1 MSKSRPYYTLQ
12 SDDYTATSMNN
23 INNNYNSSTK
33 FDGMN
38 TRSVFRDHNQRFM
51 WKELMKIDVNYI
63 RSTKDITVLE
73 PYVDNILNSYLEE
86 GEVGIMP
93 EEYVIQLINLLQVT
107 GEYLY
112 FVQNR
117 LEEENKALNVKLSQ
131 SLKMSTAVNSN
142 DELVKRLTRENKEK
156 DMLLMTYQK
165 MITSKGINA
174 STSKGNLI
182 NDSMSED
189 NNNNHRTKQRF
200 YCQFCSGKKFSS
212 EQYLEEHMRRRHLA
226 QMQSVKV
233 NLKKKT
239 VNKEELIESK
249 VEEVKSYLENLI
261 RTSQMKS
268 DYNRLNDKLTGL
280 ENTLLM
286 SATTPMMQTQPM
298 MQPVNQSAPL
308 SKPIIVNP
316 NNNNPQ
322 QSNEGNELREYL
334 LKITSSLEK
343 NNEMTN
349 AKFQELFN
357 DMNKFKSNVTSELS
371 NLKQGS
377 GGDRTKQLKYS
388 TRNVNER
395 YVTTSH
401 QNVTLDEEKIRTN
414 YKPTN
419 LRGLNVTQTND
430 KNLKFEQQNDINKPE
445 LDLNFKK
452 RSLSLEP
459 KLQEDKPMNVV
470 SNENVSFNPVKEKPE
485 KKLYSNQETPNVI
498 PKGHIAESIY
508 LSKQEKPESKKSD
521 MVIEEKHFES
531 TKDELD
537 DFYGKFIERDNNYN
551 GKLDNYLIKIM

>member
-23 INNNYNSSTK
+23 INNNFNSSTK

-93 EEYVIQLINLLQVT
+93 EEYVIQLISLLQVT

-131 SLKMSTAVNSN
+131 SIKMSTAMNSN
-142 DELVKRLTRENKEK
+142 DDLVKRLTRENKEK

-165 MITSKGINA
+165 MLTSKGINA

-182 NDSMSED
+182 NDSMCED
-189 NNNNHRTKQRF
+189 NNNRTKQRF

-233 NLKKKT
+233 NMKKKT
-239 VNKEELIESK
+239 VNKEEFIESK
-249 VEEVKSYLENLI
+249 LSEVKSYLENLI

-268 DYNRLNDKLTGL
+268 DFNRLNDKITGL
-280 ENTLLM
+280 ENSLFM
-286 SATTPMMQTQPM
+286 SATVPNMQQQPI
-298 MQPVNQSAPL
+298 MQPLNQSTPL
-308 SKPIIVNP
+308 SKTIIVNP
-316 NNNNPQ
+316 SNNTQ
-322 QSNEGNELREYL
+322 QSNEGNELRETL
-334 LKITSSLEK
+334 LKINSSLEK

-349 AKFQELFN
+349 AKFQELVN
-357 DMNKFKSNVTSELS
+357 DMNKFKSNVTSEIS

-395 YVTTSH
+395 YVSTSH
-401 QNVTLDEEKIRTN
+401 HTVNLDEEKIKTN

-419 LRGLNVTQTND
+419 LRGLNVTQTNE
-430 KNLKFEQQNDINKPE
+430 KNIKFDQQNDVNKPN

-452 RSLSLEP
+452 RSQSLEP
-459 KLQEDKPMNVV
+459 KQKEEQPMNVV
-470 SNENVSFNPVKEKPE
+470 NNENVSFNPIQQDKQE
-485 KKLYSNQETPNVI
+485 KKLYTNQELTPNAI
-498 PKGHIAESIY
+498 PNDHIAESIY
-508 LSKQEKPESKKSD
+508 LTKQEKSESKNS
-521 MVIEEKHFES
+521 EKIIPVKIFES

-537 DFYGKFIERDNNYN
+537 DLYGKFIERDNNYN
-551 GKLDNYLIKIM
+551 GKLNSYLIKIM

>member
-93 EEYVIQLINLLQVT
+93 EEYVIQLISLLQVT

-131 SLKMSTAVNSN
+131 SIKMSTAMNSN
-142 DELVKRLTRENKEK
+142 DDLVKRLTRENKEK

-165 MITSKGINA
+165 MLTSKGINA

-182 NDSMSED
+182 NDSMCED
-189 NNNNHRTKQRF
+189 NNNRTKQRF

-233 NLKKKT
+233 NMKKKT
-239 VNKEELIESK
+239 VNKEEFIESK
-249 VEEVKSYLENLI
+249 LSEVKSYLENLI

-268 DYNRLNDKLTGL
+268 DFNRLNDKITGL
-280 ENTLLM
+280 ENSLFM
-286 SATTPMMQTQPM
+286 STTVPNMQQQPI
-298 MQPVNQSAPL
+298 MQSLNQSTPL
-308 SKPIIVNP
+308 SKTIIVNP
-316 NNNNPQ
+316 SNNTQ
-322 QSNEGNELREYL
+322 QSNEGNELRETL
-334 LKITSSLEK
+334 LKINSSLEK

-349 AKFQELFN
+349 AKFQELVN
-357 DMNKFKSNVTSELS
+357 DMNKFKSNVTSEIS

-395 YVTTSH
+395 YVSTSH
-401 QNVTLDEEKIRTN
+401 HTVNLDEEKIKTN

-419 LRGLNVTQTND
+419 LRGLNVTQTNE
-430 KNLKFEQQNDINKPE
+430 KNIKFDQQNDVNKPN

-452 RSLSLEP
+452 RSQSLEP
-459 KLQEDKPMNVV
+459 KQKEEQPMNVV
-470 SNENVSFNPVKEKPE
+470 NNENVSFNPIQQDKQE
-485 KKLYSNQETPNVI
+485 KKLYTNQELTPNAI
-498 PKGHIAESIY
+498 PNDHIAESIY
-508 LSKQEKPESKKSD
+508 LTKQEKSESKNS
-521 MVIEEKHFES
+521 EKIIPVKIFES

-537 DFYGKFIERDNNYN
+537 DLYGKFIERDNNYN
-551 GKLDNYLIKIM
+551 GKLNSYLIKIM

>member
-23 INNNYNSSTK
+23 INNNFNSSTK

-93 EEYVIQLINLLQVT
+93 EEYVIQLISLLQVT

-131 SLKMSTAVNSN
+131 SIKMSTAMNSN
-142 DELVKRLTRENKEK
+142 DDLVKRLTRENKEK

-165 MITSKGINA
+165 MLTSKGINA

-182 NDSMSED
+182 NDSMCED
-189 NNNNHRTKQRF
+189 NNNRTRQRF

-212 EQYLEEHMRRRHLA
+212 EQYLEEHMKRRHLA

-233 NLKKKT
+233 NMKKKT
-239 VNKEELIESK
+239 VNKEEFIESK
-249 VEEVKSYLENLI
+249 LSEVKSYLENLI

-268 DYNRLNDKLTGL
+268 DFNRLNDKITGL
-280 ENTLLM
+280 ENSLFM
-286 SATTPMMQTQPM
+286 SATVPNMQQQPI
-298 MQPVNQSAPL
+298 MQPLNQSTPL
-308 SKPIIVNP
+308 SKTIIVNP
-316 NNNNPQ
+316 SNNTQ
-322 QSNEGNELREYL
+322 QSNEGNELRETL
-334 LKITSSLEK
+334 LKINSSLEK

-349 AKFQELFN
+349 AKFQELVN
-357 DMNKFKSNVTSELS
+357 DMNKFKSNVTSEIS

-395 YVTTSH
+395 YVSTSH
-401 QNVTLDEEKIRTN
+401 HTVNLDEEKIKTN

-419 LRGLNVTQTND
+419 LRGLNVTQTNE
-430 KNLKFEQQNDINKPE
+430 KYIKFDQQNDVNKPN

-452 RSLSLEP
+452 RSQSLEP
-459 KLQEDKPMNVV
+459 KQNEEQPMNVV
-470 SNENVSFNPVKEKPE
+470 NNENVSFNPIQQDKQE
-485 KKLYSNQETPNVI
+485 KKLYTNQELTPNAI
-498 PKGHIAESIY
+498 PNDHIAESIY
-508 LSKQEKPESKKSD
+508 LTKQEKSESKNS
-521 MVIEEKHFES
+521 EKIIPVKTFES

-537 DFYGKFIERDNNYN
+537 DLYGKFIERDNNYN
-551 GKLDNYLIKIM
+551 GKLNSYLIKIM

>member
-93 EEYVIQLINLLQVT
+93 EEYVIQLISLLQVT

-131 SLKMSTAVNSN
+131 SIKMSTAMNSN
-142 DELVKRLTRENKEK
+142 DDLVKRLTRENKEK

-165 MITSKGINA
+165 MLTSKGINA

-189 NNNNHRTKQRF
+189 NNNRTKQRF

-233 NLKKKT
+233 NMKKKT
-239 VNKEELIESK
+239 VNKEEFIESK
-249 VEEVKSYLENLI
+249 LSEVKSYLENLI

-268 DYNRLNDKLTGL
+268 DFNRLNDKITGL
-280 ENTLLM
+280 ENSLFM
-286 SATTPMMQTQPM
+286 SANVPNTQQQPL
-298 MQPVNQSAPL
+298 MQPLNQSTPL
-308 SKPIIVNP
+308 SKTIIVNP
-316 NNNNPQ
+316 NNNAQ
-322 QSNEGNELREYL
+322 QSNEGNELRETL
-334 LKITSSLEK
+334 LKINSSLEK

-349 AKFQELFN
+349 AKFQELVN

-395 YVTTSH
+395 YVSTSH
-401 QNVTLDEEKIRTN
+401 HTVNLDEEKIKTN

-419 LRGLNVTQTND
+419 LKGLNITQTND
-430 KNLKFEQQNDINKPE
+430 KNIKFDQQNDVNKPN

-452 RSLSLEP
+452 RSQSLEP
-459 KLQEDKPMNVV
+459 KLKEEQPMNVV
-470 SNENVSFNPVKEKPE
+470 NNENVSFNPIKQDKPE
-485 KKLYSNQETPNVI
+485 KKLYTNQEITPNAI
-498 PKGHIAESIY
+498 PNDHIAESIY
-508 LSKQEKPESKKSD
+508 LTKQEKPESKNSEK
-521 MVIEEKHFES
+521 VIPEKTFES

-551 GKLDNYLIKIM
+551 GKLNNYLIKIM

>member
-1 MSKSRPYYTLQ
+1 MSKSQPYYTLQ

-23 INNNYNSSTK
+23 INNNFNSSTK

-93 EEYVIQLINLLQVT
+93 EEYVIQLISLLQVT

-131 SLKMSTAVNSN
+131 SIKMSTAMNSN
-142 DELVKRLTRENKEK
+142 DDLVKRLTRENKEK

-165 MITSKGINA
+165 MLTSKGINA

-182 NDSMSED
+182 NDSMCED
-189 NNNNHRTKQRF
+189 NNNRTKQRF

-233 NLKKKT
+233 NMKKKT
-239 VNKEELIESK
+239 VNKEEFIESK
-249 VEEVKSYLENLI
+249 LSEVKSYLENLI

-268 DYNRLNDKLTGL
+268 DFNRLNDKITGL
-280 ENTLLM
+280 ENSLFM
-286 SATTPMMQTQPM
+286 SATVPNMQQQPI
-298 MQPVNQSAPL
+298 MQPLNQSTPL
-308 SKPIIVNP
+308 SKTIIVNP
-316 NNNNPQ
+316 SNNTQ
-322 QSNEGNELREYL
+322 QSNEGNELRETL
-334 LKITSSLEK
+334 LKINSSLEK

-349 AKFQELFN
+349 AKFQELVN
-357 DMNKFKSNVTSELS
+357 DMNKFKSNVTSEIS

-395 YVTTSH
+395 YVSTSH
-401 QNVTLDEEKIRTN
+401 HTVNLDEEKIKTN

-419 LRGLNVTQTND
+419 LRGLNVTQTNE
-430 KNLKFEQQNDINKPE
+430 KNIKFDQQNDVNKPN

-452 RSLSLEP
+452 RSQSLEP
-459 KLQEDKPMNVV
+459 KQKEEQPMNVV
-470 SNENVSFNPVKEKPE
+470 NNENVSFNPIQQDEQE
-485 KKLYSNQETPNVI
+485 KKLYTNQELTPNAI
-498 PKGHIAESIY
+498 RNDHIAESIY
-508 LSKQEKPESKKSD
+508 LTKQENSESKNS
-521 MVIEEKHFES
+521 EKIIPVKIFES

-537 DFYGKFIERDNNYN
+537 DLYGKFIERDNNYN
-551 GKLDNYLIKIM
+551 GKLNSYLIKIM

>member
-23 INNNYNSSTK
+23 INNNFNSSTK

-93 EEYVIQLINLLQVT
+93 EEYVIQLISLLQVT

-131 SLKMSTAVNSN
+131 SIKMSTAMNSN
-142 DELVKRLTRENKEK
+142 DDLVKRLTRENKEK

-165 MITSKGINA
+165 MLTSKGINA

-182 NDSMSED
+182 NDSMCED
-189 NNNNHRTKQRF
+189 NNNRTKQRF

-233 NLKKKT
+233 NMKKKT
-239 VNKEELIESK
+239 VNKEEFIESK
-249 VEEVKSYLENLI
+249 LSEVKSYLENLI

-268 DYNRLNDKLTGL
+268 DFNRLNDKITGL
-280 ENTLLM
+280 ENSLFM
-286 SATTPMMQTQPM
+286 SATVPNMQQQPI
-298 MQPVNQSAPL
+298 MQPLNQSTPL
-308 SKPIIVNP
+308 SKTIIVNP
-316 NNNNPQ
+316 SNNTQ
-322 QSNEGNELREYL
+322 QSNEGNELRETL
-334 LKITSSLEK
+334 LKINSSLEK

-349 AKFQELFN
+349 AKFQELVN
-357 DMNKFKSNVTSELS
+357 DMNKFKSNVTSEIS

-395 YVTTSH
+395 YVSTSH
-401 QNVTLDEEKIRTN
+401 HTVNLDEEKIKTN

-419 LRGLNVTQTND
+419 LRGLNVTQTNE
-430 KNLKFEQQNDINKPE
+430 KNIKFDQQNDVNKPN

-452 RSLSLEP
+452 RSQSLES
-459 KLQEDKPMNVV
+459 KQKEEQPMNVV
-470 SNENVSFNPVKEKPE
+470 NNENVSFNPIQQDKQE
-485 KKLYSNQETPNVI
+485 KKLYTNQELTPNAI
-498 PKGHIAESIY
+498 PNDHIAESIY
-508 LSKQEKPESKKSD
+508 LTKQEKSESKNS
-521 MVIEEKHFES
+521 EKIIPVKIFES

-537 DFYGKFIERDNNYN
+537 DLYGKFIERDNNYN
-551 GKLDNYLIKIM
+551 GKLNSYLIKIM

>member
-23 INNNYNSSTK
+23 INNNFNSSTK

-93 EEYVIQLINLLQVT
+93 EEYVIQLISLLQVT

-131 SLKMSTAVNSN
+131 SIKMSTAMNSN
-142 DELVKRLTRENKEK
+142 DDLVKRLTRENKEK

-165 MITSKGINA
+165 MLTSKGINA

-182 NDSMSED
+182 NDSMCED
-189 NNNNHRTKQRF
+189 NNNRTRQRF

-233 NLKKKT
+233 NMKKKT
-239 VNKEELIESK
+239 VNKEEFIESK
-249 VEEVKSYLENLI
+249 LSEVKSYLENLI

-268 DYNRLNDKLTGL
+268 DFNRLNDKITGL
-280 ENTLLM
+280 ENSLFM
-286 SATTPMMQTQPM
+286 SATVPNMQQQPI
-298 MQPVNQSAPL
+298 MQPLNQSTPL
-308 SKPIIVNP
+308 SKTIIVNP
-316 NNNNPQ
+316 SNNTQ
-322 QSNEGNELREYL
+322 QSNEGNELRETL
-334 LKITSSLEK
+334 LKINSSLEK

-349 AKFQELFN
+349 AKFQELVN
-357 DMNKFKSNVTSELS
+357 DMNKFKSNVTSEIS

-395 YVTTSH
+395 YVSTSH
-401 QNVTLDEEKIRTN
+401 HTVNLDEEKIKTN

-419 LRGLNVTQTND
+419 LRGLNVTQTNE
-430 KNLKFEQQNDINKPE
+430 KNIKFDQQNDVNTPN

-452 RSLSLEP
+452 RSQSLEP
-459 KLQEDKPMNVV
+459 KQKEEQPMNVV
-470 SNENVSFNPVKEKPE
+470 NNENVSFNPIQQDKQE
-485 KKLYSNQETPNVI
+485 KKLYTNQELTPNAI
-498 PKGHIAESIY
+498 PNDHIAESIY
-508 LSKQEKPESKKSD
+508 LTKQEKSESKNS
-521 MVIEEKHFES
+521 EKIIPVKIFES

-537 DFYGKFIERDNNYN
+537 DLYGKFIERDNNYN
-551 GKLDNYLIKIM
+551 GKLNSYLIKIM

>member
-93 EEYVIQLINLLQVT
+93 EEYVIQLISLLQVT

-131 SLKMSTAVNSN
+131 SIKMSTAMNSN
-142 DELVKRLTRENKEK
+142 DDLVKRLTRENKEK

-165 MITSKGINA
+165 MLTSKGINA

-182 NDSMSED
+182 NDSMCED
-189 NNNNHRTKQRF
+189 NNNRTKQRF

-212 EQYLEEHMRRRHLA
+212 EQYLEEHMKRRHLA

-233 NLKKKT
+233 NMKKKT
-239 VNKEELIESK
+239 VNKEEFIESK
-249 VEEVKSYLENLI
+249 LSEVKSYLENLI

-268 DYNRLNDKLTGL
+268 DFNRLNDKITGL
-280 ENTLLM
+280 ENSLFM
-286 SATTPMMQTQPM
+286 SATVPNMQQQPI
-298 MQPVNQSAPL
+298 MQPLNQSTPL
-308 SKPIIVNP
+308 SKTIIVNP
-316 NNNNPQ
+316 SNNTQ
-322 QSNEGNELREYL
+322 QSNEGNELRETL
-334 LKITSSLEK
+334 LKINSSLEK

-349 AKFQELFN
+349 AKFQELVN
-357 DMNKFKSNVTSELS
+357 DMNKFKSNVTSEIS

-395 YVTTSH
+395 YVSTSH
-401 QNVTLDEEKIRTN
+401 HTVNLDEEKIKTN

-419 LRGLNVTQTND
+419 LRGLNVTQTNE
-430 KNLKFEQQNDINKPE
+430 KNIKFDQQNDVNKPN

-452 RSLSLEP
+452 RSQSLEP
-459 KLQEDKPMNVV
+459 EQKEEQPMNVV
-470 SNENVSFNPVKEKPE
+470 NNENVSFNPIQQDKQE
-485 KKLYSNQETPNVI
+485 KKLYTNQELTPNAI
-498 PKGHIAESIY
+498 RNDHIAESIY
-508 LSKQEKPESKKSD
+508 LTKQENSESKNS
-521 MVIEEKHFES
+521 EKIIPVKIFES

-537 DFYGKFIERDNNYN
+537 DLYGKFIERDNNYN
-551 GKLDNYLIKIM
+551 GKLNSYLIKIM

>member
-93 EEYVIQLINLLQVT
+93 EEYVIQLISLLQVT

-131 SLKMSTAVNSN
+131 SIKMSTAMNSN
-142 DELVKRLTRENKEK
+142 DDLVKRLTRENKEK

-165 MITSKGINA
+165 MLTSKGINA

-189 NNNNHRTKQRF
+189 NNNRTKQRF

-233 NLKKKT
+233 NMKKKT
-239 VNKEELIESK
+239 VNKEEFIESK
-249 VEEVKSYLENLI
+249 LSEVKSYLENLI

-268 DYNRLNDKLTGL
+268 DFNRLNDKITGL
-280 ENTLLM
+280 ENSLFM
-286 SATTPMMQTQPM
+286 SANVPNTQQQPL
-298 MQPVNQSAPL
+298 MQPLNQSTPL
-308 SKPIIVNP
+308 SKTIIVNP
-316 NNNNPQ
+316 NNNVQ
-322 QSNEGNELREYL
+322 QSNEGNELRETL
-334 LKITSSLEK
+334 LKINSSLEK

-349 AKFQELFN
+349 AKFQELVN

-395 YVTTSH
+395 YVSTSH
-401 QNVTLDEEKIRTN
+401 HTVNLDEEKIKTN

-430 KNLKFEQQNDINKPE
+430 KNIKFEQQNDVNKPN

-452 RSLSLEP
+452 RSQSLEP
-459 KLQEDKPMNVV
+459 KLKEEQPMNVV
-470 SNENVSFNPVKEKPE
+470 NNENVSFNPIKQDKPE
-485 KKLYSNQETPNVI
+485 KKLYTNQEITPNAI
-498 PKGHIAESIY
+498 PNDHIAESIY
-508 LSKQEKPESKKSD
+508 LTKQEKPESKNSEK
-521 MVIEEKHFES
+521 VIPEKTFEL

-551 GKLDNYLIKIM
+551 GKLNNYLIKIM

>member
-1 MSKSRPYYTLQ
+1 MSKSQPYYTLQ

-23 INNNYNSSTK
+23 INNNFNSSTK

-93 EEYVIQLINLLQVT
+93 EEYVIQLISLLQVT

-131 SLKMSTAVNSN
+131 SIKMSTAMNSN
-142 DELVKRLTRENKEK
+142 DDLVKRLTRENKEK

-165 MITSKGINA
+165 MLTSKGINA

-182 NDSMSED
+182 NDSMCED
-189 NNNNHRTKQRF
+189 NNNRTKQRF

-212 EQYLEEHMRRRHLA
+212 EQYLEEHMKRRHLA

-233 NLKKKT
+233 NMKKKT
-239 VNKEELIESK
+239 VNKEEFIESK
-249 VEEVKSYLENLI
+249 LSEVKSYLENLI

-268 DYNRLNDKLTGL
+268 DFNRLNDKITGL
-280 ENTLLM
+280 ENSLFM
-286 SATTPMMQTQPM
+286 SATVPNMQQQPI
-298 MQPVNQSAPL
+298 MQPLNQSTPL
-308 SKPIIVNP
+308 SKTIIVNP
-316 NNNNPQ
+316 SNNTQ
-322 QSNEGNELREYL
+322 QSNEGNELRETL
-334 LKITSSLEK
+334 LKINSSLEK

-349 AKFQELFN
+349 AKFQELVN
-357 DMNKFKSNVTSELS
+357 DMNKFKSNVTSEIS

-395 YVTTSH
+395 YISTSH
-401 QNVTLDEEKIRTN
+401 HTVNLDEEKIKTN

-419 LRGLNVTQTND
+419 LRGLNVTQTNE
-430 KNLKFEQQNDINKPE
+430 KNIKFDQQNDVNKPN

-452 RSLSLEP
+452 RSQSLEP
-459 KLQEDKPMNVV
+459 EQKEEQPMNVV
-470 SNENVSFNPVKEKPE
+470 NNENVSFNPIQQDKQE
-485 KKLYSNQETPNVI
+485 KKLYTNQELTPNAI
-498 PKGHIAESIY
+498 PNDHIAESIY
-508 LSKQEKPESKKSD
+508 LTKQEKSESKNS
-521 MVIEEKHFES
+521 EKIIPVKTFES

-537 DFYGKFIERDNNYN
+537 DLYGKFIERDNNYN
-551 GKLDNYLIKIM
+551 GKLNSYLIKIM

>member
-23 INNNYNSSTK
+23 INNNFNSSTK

-93 EEYVIQLINLLQVT
+93 EEYVIQLISLLQVT

-131 SLKMSTAVNSN
+131 SIKMSTAMNSN
-142 DELVKRLTRENKEK
+142 DDLVKRLTRENKEK

-165 MITSKGINA
+165 MLTSKGINA

-182 NDSMSED
+182 NDSMCED
-189 NNNNHRTKQRF
+189 NNNRTKQRF

-233 NLKKKT
+233 NMKKKT
-239 VNKEELIESK
+239 VNKEEFIESK
-249 VEEVKSYLENLI
+249 LSEVKSYLENLI

-268 DYNRLNDKLTGL
+268 DFNRLNDKITGL
-280 ENTLLM
+280 ENSLFM
-286 SATTPMMQTQPM
+286 SATVPNMQQQPI
-298 MQPVNQSAPL
+298 MQPLNQSTPL
-308 SKPIIVNP
+308 SKTIIVNP
-316 NNNNPQ
+316 SNNTQ
-322 QSNEGNELREYL
+322 QSNEGNELRETL
-334 LKITSSLEK
+334 LKINSSLEK

-349 AKFQELFN
+349 AKFQELVN
-357 DMNKFKSNVTSELS
+357 DMNKFKSNVTSEIS
-371 NLKQGS
+371 NLKQGN

-395 YVTTSH
+395 YVSTSH
-401 QNVTLDEEKIRTN
+401 HTVNLDEEKIKTN

-419 LRGLNVTQTND
+419 LRGLNVTQTNE
-430 KNLKFEQQNDINKPE
+430 KNIQFDQQNDVYKPN

-452 RSLSLEP
+452 RSQSLEP
-459 KLQEDKPMNVV
+459 KQKEEQPMNVV
-470 SNENVSFNPVKEKPE
+470 NNENVSFNPIQQDKQE
-485 KKLYSNQETPNVI
+485 KKLYTNQELTPNAI
-498 PKGHIAESIY
+498 RNDHIAESIY
-508 LSKQEKPESKKSD
+508 LTKQENSESKNS
-521 MVIEEKHFES
+521 EKIIPVKIFES

-537 DFYGKFIERDNNYN
+537 DLYGKFIERDNNYN
-551 GKLDNYLIKIM
+551 GKLNSYLIKIM

>member
-93 EEYVIQLINLLQVT
+93 EEYVIQLISLLQVT

-131 SLKMSTAVNSN
+131 SIKMSTAMNSN
-142 DELVKRLTRENKEK
+142 DDLVKRLTRENKEK

-165 MITSKGINA
+165 MLTSKGINA

-189 NNNNHRTKQRF
+189 NNNRTKQRF

-233 NLKKKT
+233 NMKKKT
-239 VNKEELIESK
+239 VNKEEFIESK
-249 VEEVKSYLENLI
+249 LSEVKSYLENLI

-268 DYNRLNDKLTGL
+268 DFNRLNDKITGL
-280 ENTLLM
+280 ENSLFM
-286 SATTPMMQTQPM
+286 SANVPNMQQQPL
-298 MQPVNQSAPL
+298 MQPLNQSTPL
-308 SKPIIVNP
+308 SKTIIVNP
-316 NNNNPQ
+316 NNNVQ
-322 QSNEGNELREYL
+322 QSNEGNELRETL
-334 LKITSSLEK
+334 LKINSSLEK

-349 AKFQELFN
+349 AKFQELVN

-395 YVTTSH
+395 YVSTSH
-401 QNVTLDEEKIRTN
+401 HTVNLDEEKIKTN

-430 KNLKFEQQNDINKPE
+430 KNIKFEQQNDVNKPN

-452 RSLSLEP
+452 RSQSLEP
-459 KLQEDKPMNVV
+459 KLKEEQPMNVV
-470 SNENVSFNPVKEKPE
+470 NNENVSFNPIKQDKPE
-485 KKLYSNQETPNVI
+485 KKLYTNQEITPNAI
-498 PKGHIAESIY
+498 PNDHIAESIY
-508 LSKQEKPESKKSD
+508 LTKQEKPESKNSEK
-521 MVIEEKHFES
+521 VIPEKTFEL

-551 GKLDNYLIKIM
+551 GKLNNYLIKIM

>member
-1 MSKSRPYYTLQ
+1 MSKSQPYYTLQ

-23 INNNYNSSTK
+23 INNNFNSSTK

-93 EEYVIQLINLLQVT
+93 EEYVIQLISLLQVT

-131 SLKMSTAVNSN
+131 SIKMSTAMNSN
-142 DELVKRLTRENKEK
+142 DDLVKRLTRENKEK

-165 MITSKGINA
+165 MLTSKGINA

-182 NDSMSED
+182 NDSMCED
-189 NNNNHRTKQRF
+189 NNNRTKQRF

-212 EQYLEEHMRRRHLA
+212 EQYLEEHMKRRHLA

-233 NLKKKT
+233 NMKKKT
-239 VNKEELIESK
+239 VNKEEFIESK
-249 VEEVKSYLENLI
+249 LSEVKSYLENLI

-268 DYNRLNDKLTGL
+268 DFNRLNDKITGL
-280 ENTLLM
+280 ENSLFM
-286 SATTPMMQTQPM
+286 SATVPNMQQQPI
-298 MQPVNQSAPL
+298 MQPLNQSTPL
-308 SKPIIVNP
+308 SKTIIVNP
-316 NNNNPQ
+316 SNNTQ
-322 QSNEGNELREYL
+322 QSNEGNELRETL
-334 LKITSSLEK
+334 LKINSSLEK

-349 AKFQELFN
+349 AKFQELVN
-357 DMNKFKSNVTSELS
+357 DMNKFKSNVTSEIS

-395 YVTTSH
+395 YVSTSH
-401 QNVTLDEEKIRTN
+401 HTVNLDEEKIKTN

-419 LRGLNVTQTND
+419 LRGLNVTQTNE
-430 KNLKFEQQNDINKPE
+430 KNIKFDQQNDVNKPN

-452 RSLSLEP
+452 RSQSLEP
-459 KLQEDKPMNVV
+459 EQKEEQPMNVV
-470 SNENVSFNPVKEKPE
+470 NNENVSFNPIQQDKQE
-485 KKLYSNQETPNVI
+485 KKLYTNQELTPNAI
-498 PKGHIAESIY
+498 RNDHIAESIY
-508 LSKQEKPESKKSD
+508 LTKQENSESKNS
-521 MVIEEKHFES
+521 EKIIPVKIFES

-537 DFYGKFIERDNNYN
+537 DLYGKFIERDNNYN
-551 GKLDNYLIKIM
+551 GKLNSYLIKIM

>member
-23 INNNYNSSTK
+23 INNNFNSSTK

-93 EEYVIQLINLLQVT
+93 EEYVIQLISLLQVT

-131 SLKMSTAVNSN
+131 SIKMSTAMNSN
-142 DELVKRLTRENKEK
+142 DDLVKRLTRENKEK

-165 MITSKGINA
+165 MLTSKGINA

-182 NDSMSED
+182 NDSMCED
-189 NNNNHRTKQRF
+189 NNNRTKQRF

-233 NLKKKT
+233 NMKKKT
-239 VNKEELIESK
+239 VNKEEFIESK
-249 VEEVKSYLENLI
+249 LSEVKSYLENLI

-268 DYNRLNDKLTGL
+268 DFNRLNDKITGL
-280 ENTLLM
+280 ENSLFM
-286 SATTPMMQTQPM
+286 SATVPNMQQQPI
-298 MQPVNQSAPL
+298 MQPLNQSTPL
-308 SKPIIVNP
+308 SKTIIVNP
-316 NNNNPQ
+316 SNNTQ
-322 QSNEGNELREYL
+322 QSNEGNELRETL
-334 LKITSSLEK
+334 LKINSSLEK

-349 AKFQELFN
+349 AKFQELVN
-357 DMNKFKSNVTSELS
+357 DMNKFKSNVTSEIS

-395 YVTTSH
+395 YVSTSH
-401 QNVTLDEEKIRTN
+401 HTVNLDEEKIKTN

-419 LRGLNVTQTND
+419 LRGLNVTQTNE
-430 KNLKFEQQNDINKPE
+430 KNIKFDQQNDVNKPN

-452 RSLSLEP
+452 RSQSLEP
-459 KLQEDKPMNVV
+459 KQKEEQPMNVV
-470 SNENVSFNPVKEKPE
+470 NNENVSFNPIQQDEQE
-485 KKLYSNQETPNVI
+485 KKLYTNQELTPNAI
-498 PKGHIAESIY
+498 PNDHIAESIY
-508 LSKQEKPESKKSD
+508 LTKQEKSESKNS
-521 MVIEEKHFES
+521 EKIIPVKIFES

-537 DFYGKFIERDNNYN
+537 DLYGKFIERDNNYN
-551 GKLDNYLIKIM
+551 GKLNSYLIKIM

>member
-23 INNNYNSSTK
+23 INNNFNSSTK

-93 EEYVIQLINLLQVT
+93 EEYVIQLISLLQVT

-131 SLKMSTAVNSN
+131 SIKMSTAMNSN
-142 DELVKRLTRENKEK
+142 DDLVKRLTRENKEK

-165 MITSKGINA
+165 MLTSKGINA

-182 NDSMSED
+182 NDSMCED
-189 NNNNHRTKQRF
+189 NNNRTKQRF

-212 EQYLEEHMRRRHLA
+212 EQYLEEHMKRRHLA

-233 NLKKKT
+233 NMKKKT
-239 VNKEELIESK
+239 VNKEEFIESK
-249 VEEVKSYLENLI
+249 LSEVKSYLENLI

-268 DYNRLNDKLTGL
+268 DFNRLNDKITGL
-280 ENTLLM
+280 ENSLFM
-286 SATTPMMQTQPM
+286 SATVPNMQQQPI
-298 MQPVNQSAPL
+298 MQPLNQSTPL
-308 SKPIIVNP
+308 SKTIIVNP
-316 NNNNPQ
+316 SNNTQ
-322 QSNEGNELREYL
+322 QSNEGNELRETL
-334 LKITSSLEK
+334 LKINSSLEK

-349 AKFQELFN
+349 AKFQELVN
-357 DMNKFKSNVTSELS
+357 DMNKFKSNVTSEIS

-395 YVTTSH
+395 YVSTSH
-401 QNVTLDEEKIRTN
+401 HTVNLDEEKIKTN

-419 LRGLNVTQTND
+419 LRGLNVTQTNE
-430 KNLKFEQQNDINKPE
+430 KNIKFDQQNDVNKPN

-452 RSLSLEP
+452 RSQSLEP
-459 KLQEDKPMNVV
+459 EQKEEQPMNVV
-470 SNENVSFNPVKEKPE
+470 NNENVSFNPIQQDKQE
-485 KKLYSNQETPNVI
+485 KKLYTNQELTPNAI
-498 PKGHIAESIY
+498 RNDHIAESIY
-508 LSKQEKPESKKSD
+508 LTKQENSESKNS
-521 MVIEEKHFES
+521 EKIIPVKTFES

-537 DFYGKFIERDNNYN
+537 DLYGKFIERDNNYN
-551 GKLDNYLIKIM
+551 GKLNSYLIKIM

>member
-1 MSKSRPYYTLQ
+1 MSKSQPYYTLQ

-23 INNNYNSSTK
+23 INNNFNSSTK

-93 EEYVIQLINLLQVT
+93 EEYVIQLISLLQVT

-131 SLKMSTAVNSN
+131 SIKMSTAMNSN
-142 DELVKRLTRENKEK
+142 DDLVKRLTRENKEK

-165 MITSKGINA
+165 MLTSKGINA

-182 NDSMSED
+182 NDSMCED
-189 NNNNHRTKQRF
+189 NNNRTKQRF

-212 EQYLEEHMRRRHLA
+212 EQYLEEHMKRRHLA

-233 NLKKKT
+233 NMKKKT
-239 VNKEELIESK
+239 VNKEEFIESK
-249 VEEVKSYLENLI
+249 LSEVKSYLENLI

-268 DYNRLNDKLTGL
+268 DFNRLNDKITGL
-280 ENTLLM
+280 ENSLFM
-286 SATTPMMQTQPM
+286 SATVPNMQQQPI
-298 MQPVNQSAPL
+298 MQPLNQSTPL
-308 SKPIIVNP
+308 SKTIIVNP
-316 NNNNPQ
+316 SNNTQ
-322 QSNEGNELREYL
+322 QSNEGNELRETL
-334 LKITSSLEK
+334 LKINSSLEK

-349 AKFQELFN
+349 AKFQELVN
-357 DMNKFKSNVTSELS
+357 DMNKFKSNVTSEIS

-395 YVTTSH
+395 YISTSH
-401 QNVTLDEEKIRTN
+401 HTVNLDEEKIKTN

-419 LRGLNVTQTND
+419 LRGLNVTQTNE
-430 KNLKFEQQNDINKPE
+430 KNIKFDQQNDVNKPN

-452 RSLSLEP
+452 RSQSLEP
-459 KLQEDKPMNVV
+459 EQKEEQPMNVV
-470 SNENVSFNPVKEKPE
+470 NNENVSFNPIQQDKQE
-485 KKLYSNQETPNVI
+485 KKLYTNQELTPNAI
-498 PKGHIAESIY
+498 PNDHIAESIY
-508 LSKQEKPESKKSD
+508 LTKQEKSESKNS
-521 MVIEEKHFES
+521 EKIIPVKIFES

-537 DFYGKFIERDNNYN
+537 DLYGKFIERDNNYN
-551 GKLDNYLIKIM
+551 GKLNSYLIKIM

>member
-23 INNNYNSSTK
+23 INNNFNSSTK

-93 EEYVIQLINLLQVT
+93 EEYVIQLISLLQVT

-131 SLKMSTAVNSN
+131 SIKMSTAMNSN
-142 DELVKRLTRENKEK
+142 DDLVKRLTRENKEK

-165 MITSKGINA
+165 MLTSKGINA

-182 NDSMSED
+182 NDSMCED
-189 NNNNHRTKQRF
+189 NNNRTKQRF

-233 NLKKKT
+233 NMKKKT
-239 VNKEELIESK
+239 VNKEEYIESK
-249 VEEVKSYLENLI
+249 LSEVKSYLENLI

-268 DYNRLNDKLTGL
+268 DFNRLNDKITGL
-280 ENTLLM
+280 ENSLFM
-286 SATTPMMQTQPM
+286 SATVPNMQQQPI
-298 MQPVNQSAPL
+298 MQPLNQSTPL
-308 SKPIIVNP
+308 SKTIIVNP
-316 NNNNPQ
+316 SNNTQ
-322 QSNEGNELREYL
+322 QSNEGNELRETL
-334 LKITSSLEK
+334 LKINSSLEK

-349 AKFQELFN
+349 AKFQELVN
-357 DMNKFKSNVTSELS
+357 DMNKFKSNVTSEIS

-395 YVTTSH
+395 YVSTSH
-401 QNVTLDEEKIRTN
+401 HTVNLDEEKIKTN

-419 LRGLNVTQTND
+419 LRGLNVTQTNE
-430 KNLKFEQQNDINKPE
+430 KNIKFDQQNDVNRPN

-452 RSLSLEP
+452 RSQSLEP
-459 KLQEDKPMNVV
+459 EQKEEQPMNVV
-470 SNENVSFNPVKEKPE
+470 NNENVSFNPITQDEQE
-485 KKLYSNQETPNVI
+485 KKLYTNQELTPNAI
-498 PKGHIAESIY
+498 PNDHIAESIY
-508 LSKQEKPESKKSD
+508 LTKQEKSESKNS
-521 MVIEEKHFES
+521 EKIIPVKIFES

-537 DFYGKFIERDNNYN
+537 DLYGKFIERDNNYN
-551 GKLDNYLIKIM
+551 GKLNSYLIKIM

>member
-23 INNNYNSSTK
+23 INNNFNSSTK

-93 EEYVIQLINLLQVT
+93 EEYVIQLISLLQVT

-131 SLKMSTAVNSN
+131 SIKMSTAMNSN
-142 DELVKRLTRENKEK
+142 DDLVKRLTRENKEK

-165 MITSKGINA
+165 MLTSKGINA

-182 NDSMSED
+182 NDSMCED
-189 NNNNHRTKQRF
+189 NNNRTKQRF

-233 NLKKKT
+233 NMKKKT
-239 VNKEELIESK
+239 VNKEEFIESK
-249 VEEVKSYLENLI
+249 LSEVKSYLENLI

-268 DYNRLNDKLTGL
+268 DFNRLNDKITGL
-280 ENTLLM
+280 ENSLFM
-286 SATTPMMQTQPM
+286 SATVPNMQQQPI
-298 MQPVNQSAPL
+298 MQPLNQSTPL
-308 SKPIIVNP
+308 SKTIIVNP
-316 NNNNPQ
+316 SNNTQ
-322 QSNEGNELREYL
+322 QSNEGNELRETL
-334 LKITSSLEK
+334 LKINSSLEK

-349 AKFQELFN
+349 AKFQELVN
-357 DMNKFKSNVTSELS
+357 DMNKFKSNVTSEIS

-395 YVTTSH
+395 YVSTSH
-401 QNVTLDEEKIRTN
+401 HTVNLDEEKIKTN

-419 LRGLNVTQTND
+419 LRGLNVTQTNE
-430 KNLKFEQQNDINKPE
+430 KNIKFDQQNDVNKPI

-452 RSLSLEP
+452 RSQSLEP
-459 KLQEDKPMNVV
+459 EQKEEQPMNVV
-470 SNENVSFNPVKEKPE
+470 NNENVSFNPIQQDEQE
-485 KKLYSNQETPNVI
+485 KKLYTNQELTPNAI
-498 PKGHIAESIY
+498 PNDHIAESIY
-508 LSKQEKPESKKSD
+508 LTKQEKSESKNS
-521 MVIEEKHFES
+521 EKIIPVKIFES

-537 DFYGKFIERDNNYN
+537 DLYGKFIERDNNYN
-551 GKLDNYLIKIM
+551 GKLNSYLIKIM

>member
-23 INNNYNSSTK
+23 INNNFNSSTK

-93 EEYVIQLINLLQVT
+93 EEYVIQLISLLQVT

-131 SLKMSTAVNSN
+131 SIKMSTAMNSN
-142 DELVKRLTRENKEK
+142 DDLVKRLTRENKEK

-165 MITSKGINA
+165 MLTSKGINA

-182 NDSMSED
+182 NDSMCED
-189 NNNNHRTKQRF
+189 NNNRTKQRF

-233 NLKKKT
+233 NMKKKT
-239 VNKEELIESK
+239 VNKEEFIESK
-249 VEEVKSYLENLI
+249 LSEVKSYLENLI

-268 DYNRLNDKLTGL
+268 DFNRLNDKITGL
-280 ENTLLM
+280 ENSLFM
-286 SATTPMMQTQPM
+286 SATVPNMQQQPI
-298 MQPVNQSAPL
+298 MQPLNQSTPL
-308 SKPIIVNP
+308 SKTIIVNP
-316 NNNNPQ
+316 SNNTQ
-322 QSNEGNELREYL
+322 QSNEGNELRETL
-334 LKITSSLEK
+334 LKINSSLEK

-349 AKFQELFN
+349 AKFQELVN
-357 DMNKFKSNVTSELS
+357 DMNKFKSNVTSEIS

-395 YVTTSH
+395 YVNTSH
-401 QNVTLDEEKIRTN
+401 HTVNLDEEKIKTN

-419 LRGLNVTQTND
+419 LRGLNVTQTNE
-430 KNLKFEQQNDINKPE
+430 KNIKFDQQNDVNKPI

-452 RSLSLEP
+452 RSQSLEP
-459 KLQEDKPMNVV
+459 EQKEEQPMNVV
-470 SNENVSFNPVKEKPE
+470 NNENVSFNPIQQDKQE
-485 KKLYSNQETPNVI
+485 KKLYTNQELTPNAI
-498 PKGHIAESIY
+498 PNDHIAESIY
-508 LSKQEKPESKKSD
+508 LTKQEKSESKNS
-521 MVIEEKHFES
+521 EKIIPVKTFES

-537 DFYGKFIERDNNYN
+537 DLYGKFIERDNNYN
-551 GKLDNYLIKIM
+551 GKLNSYLIKIM

>member
-23 INNNYNSSTK
+23 INNNFNSSTK

-93 EEYVIQLINLLQVT
+93 EEYVIQLISLLQVT

-131 SLKMSTAVNSN
+131 SIKMSTAMNSN
-142 DELVKRLTRENKEK
+142 DDLVKRLTRENKEK

-165 MITSKGINA
+165 MLTSKGINA

-182 NDSMSED
+182 NDSMCED
-189 NNNNHRTKQRF
+189 NNNRTKQRF

-233 NLKKKT
+233 NMKKKT
-239 VNKEELIESK
+239 VNKEEFIESK
-249 VEEVKSYLENLI
+249 LSEVKSYLENLI

-268 DYNRLNDKLTGL
+268 DFNRLNDKITGL
-280 ENTLLM
+280 ENSLFM
-286 SATTPMMQTQPM
+286 SATVPNMQQQPI
-298 MQPVNQSAPL
+298 MQPLNQSTPL
-308 SKPIIVNP
+308 SKTIIVNP
-316 NNNNPQ
+316 SNNTQ
-322 QSNEGNELREYL
+322 QSNEGNELRETL
-334 LKITSSLEK
+334 LKINSSLEK

-349 AKFQELFN
+349 AKFQELVN
-357 DMNKFKSNVTSELS
+357 DMNKFKSNVTSEIS

-395 YVTTSH
+395 YVSTSH
-401 QNVTLDEEKIRTN
+401 HTVNLDEEKIKTN

-419 LRGLNVTQTND
+419 LRGLNVTQTNE
-430 KNLKFEQQNDINKPE
+430 KNIKFDQQNDVNKPI

-452 RSLSLEP
+452 RSQSLEP
-459 KLQEDKPMNVV
+459 KQKEEQPMNVV
-470 SNENVSFNPVKEKPE
+470 NNENVSFNPIKQDEQE
-485 KKLYSNQETPNVI
+485 KKLYTNQELTPNAI
-498 PKGHIAESIY
+498 RNDHIAESIY
-508 LSKQEKPESKKSD
+508 LTKQEKSESKNS
-521 MVIEEKHFES
+521 EKIIPVKTFES

-537 DFYGKFIERDNNYN
+537 DLYGKFIERDNNYN
-551 GKLDNYLIKIM
+551 GKLNSYLIKIM

>member
-93 EEYVIQLINLLQVT
+93 EEYVIQLISLLQVT

-131 SLKMSTAVNSN
+131 SIKMSTAMNSN
-142 DELVKRLTRENKEK
+142 DDLVKRLTRENKEK

-165 MITSKGINA
+165 MLTSKGINA

-182 NDSMSED
+182 NDSMCED
-189 NNNNHRTKQRF
+189 NNNRTKQRF

-212 EQYLEEHMRRRHLA
+212 EQYLEEHMKRRHLA

-233 NLKKKT
+233 NMKKKT
-239 VNKEELIESK
+239 VNKEEFIESK
-249 VEEVKSYLENLI
+249 LSEVKSYLENLI

-268 DYNRLNDKLTGL
+268 DFNRLNDKITGL
-280 ENTLLM
+280 ENSLFM
-286 SATTPMMQTQPM
+286 STTVPNMQQQPI
-298 MQPVNQSAPL
+298 MQPLNQSTPL
-308 SKPIIVNP
+308 SKTIIVNP
-316 NNNNPQ
+316 SNNTQ
-322 QSNEGNELREYL
+322 QSNEGNELRETL
-334 LKITSSLEK
+334 LKINSSLEK

-349 AKFQELFN
+349 AKFQELVN
-357 DMNKFKSNVTSELS
+357 DMNKFKSNVTSEIS

-395 YVTTSH
+395 YVSTSH
-401 QNVTLDEEKIRTN
+401 HTVNLDEEKIKTN

-419 LRGLNVTQTND
+419 LRGLNVTQTNE
-430 KNLKFEQQNDINKPE
+430 KNIKFDQQNDVNKPI

-452 RSLSLEP
+452 RSQSLEP
-459 KLQEDKPMNVV
+459 KQKEEQPMNVV
-470 SNENVSFNPVKEKPE
+470 NNENVSFNPIQQDEQE
-485 KKLYSNQETPNVI
+485 KKLYTNQEFTPNAI
-498 PKGHIAESIY
+498 PNDHIAESIY
-508 LSKQEKPESKKSD
+508 LTKQEKSESKNS
-521 MVIEEKHFES
+521 EKIIPVKTFES

-537 DFYGKFIERDNNYN
+537 DLYGKFIERDNNYN
-551 GKLDNYLIKIM
+551 GKLNSYLIKIM

>member
-93 EEYVIQLINLLQVT
+93 EEYVIQLISLLQVT

-131 SLKMSTAVNSN
+131 SIKMSTAMNSN
-142 DELVKRLTRENKEK
+142 DDLVKRLTRENKEK

-165 MITSKGINA
+165 MLTSKGINA

-182 NDSMSED
+182 NDSMCED
-189 NNNNHRTKQRF
+189 NNNRTKQRF

-212 EQYLEEHMRRRHLA
+212 EQYLEEHMKRRHLA

-233 NLKKKT
+233 NMKKKT
-239 VNKEELIESK
+239 VNKEEFIESK
-249 VEEVKSYLENLI
+249 LSEVKSYLENLI

-268 DYNRLNDKLTGL
+268 DFNRLNDKITGL
-280 ENTLLM
+280 ENSLFM
-286 SATTPMMQTQPM
+286 SATVPNMQQQPI
-298 MQPVNQSAPL
+298 MQPLNQSTPL
-308 SKPIIVNP
+308 SKTIIVNP
-316 NNNNPQ
+316 SNNTQ
-322 QSNEGNELREYL
+322 QSNEGNELRETL
-334 LKITSSLEK
+334 LKINSSLEK

-349 AKFQELFN
+349 AKFQELVN
-357 DMNKFKSNVTSELS
+357 DMNKFKSNVTSEIS

-395 YVTTSH
+395 YVSTSH
-401 QNVTLDEEKIRTN
+401 HTVNLDEEKIKTN

-419 LRGLNVTQTND
+419 LRGLNVTQTNE
-430 KNLKFEQQNDINKPE
+430 KNIKFDQQNDVNKPI

-452 RSLSLEP
+452 RSQSLES
-459 KLQEDKPMNVV
+459 KQKEEQPMNVV
-470 SNENVSFNPVKEKPE
+470 NNENVSFNPIQQDKQE
-485 KKLYSNQETPNVI
+485 KKLYTNQELTPNAI
-498 PKGHIAESIY
+498 PNDHIAESIY
-508 LSKQEKPESKKSD
+508 LTKQEKSESKNS
-521 MVIEEKHFES
+521 EKIIPVKTFES

-537 DFYGKFIERDNNYN
+537 DLYGKFIERDNNYN
-551 GKLDNYLIKIM
+551 GKLNSYLIKIM

>member
-23 INNNYNSSTK
+23 INNNFNSSTK

-93 EEYVIQLINLLQVT
+93 EEYVIQLISLLQVT

-131 SLKMSTAVNSN
+131 SIKMSTAMNSN
-142 DELVKRLTRENKEK
+142 DDLVKRLTRENKEK

-165 MITSKGINA
+165 MLTSKGINA

-182 NDSMSED
+182 NDSMCED
-189 NNNNHRTKQRF
+189 NNNRTRQRF

-233 NLKKKT
+233 NMKKKT
-239 VNKEELIESK
+239 VNKEEYIESK
-249 VEEVKSYLENLI
+249 LSEVKSYLENLI

-268 DYNRLNDKLTGL
+268 DFNRLNDKITGL
-280 ENTLLM
+280 ENSLFM
-286 SATTPMMQTQPM
+286 SATVPNMQQQPI
-298 MQPVNQSAPL
+298 MQPLNQSTPL
-308 SKPIIVNP
+308 SKTIIVNP
-316 NNNNPQ
+316 SNNTQ
-322 QSNEGNELREYL
+322 QSNEGNELRETL
-334 LKITSSLEK
+334 LKINSSLEK

-349 AKFQELFN
+349 AKFQELVN
-357 DMNKFKSNVTSELS
+357 DMNKFKSNVTSEIS

-395 YVTTSH
+395 YVSTSH
-401 QNVTLDEEKIRTN
+401 HTVNLDEEKIKTN

-419 LRGLNVTQTND
+419 LRGLNVTQTNE
-430 KNLKFEQQNDINKPE
+430 KYIKFDQQNDVNKPI

-452 RSLSLEP
+452 RSQSLES
-459 KLQEDKPMNVV
+459 KQKEEQPMNVV
-470 SNENVSFNPVKEKPE
+470 NNENVSFNPIQQDKQE
-485 KKLYSNQETPNVI
+485 KKLYTNQELTPNAI
-498 PKGHIAESIY
+498 PNDHIAESIY
-508 LSKQEKPESKKSD
+508 LTKQEKSESKNS
-521 MVIEEKHFES
+521 EKIIPVKIFES

-537 DFYGKFIERDNNYN
+537 DLYGKFIERDNNYN
-551 GKLDNYLIKIM
+551 GKLNSYLIKIM

>member
-93 EEYVIQLINLLQVT
+93 EEYVIQLISLLQVT

-131 SLKMSTAVNSN
+131 SIKMSTAMNSN
-142 DELVKRLTRENKEK
+142 DDLVKRLTRENKEK

-165 MITSKGINA
+165 MLTSKGINA

-182 NDSMSED
+182 NDSMCED
-189 NNNNHRTKQRF
+189 NNNRTKQRF

-233 NLKKKT
+233 NMKKKT
-239 VNKEELIESK
+239 VNKEEFIESK
-249 VEEVKSYLENLI
+249 LSEVKSYLENLI

-268 DYNRLNDKLTGL
+268 DFNRLNDKITGL
-280 ENTLLM
+280 ENSLFM
-286 SATTPMMQTQPM
+286 SATVPNMQQQPI
-298 MQPVNQSAPL
+298 MQPLNQSTPL
-308 SKPIIVNP
+308 SKTIIVNP
-316 NNNNPQ
+316 SNNTQ
-322 QSNEGNELREYL
+322 QSNEGNELRETL
-334 LKITSSLEK
+334 LKINSSLEK

-349 AKFQELFN
+349 AKFQELVN
-357 DMNKFKSNVTSELS
+357 DMNKFKSNVTSEIS

-395 YVTTSH
+395 YVSTSH
-401 QNVTLDEEKIRTN
+401 HTVNLDEEKIKTN

-419 LRGLNVTQTND
+419 LRGLNVTQTNE
-430 KNLKFEQQNDINKPE
+430 KNIKFDQQNDVNKPI

-452 RSLSLEP
+452 RSQSLEP
-459 KLQEDKPMNVV
+459 EQKEEQPMNVV
-470 SNENVSFNPVKEKPE
+470 NNENVSFNPIQQDKQE
-485 KKLYSNQETPNVI
+485 KKLYTNQELTPNAI
-498 PKGHIAESIY
+498 PNDHIAESIY
-508 LSKQEKPESKKSD
+508 LTKQEKSESKNS
-521 MVIEEKHFES
+521 EKIIPVKIFES

-537 DFYGKFIERDNNYN
+537 DLYGKFIERDNNYN
-551 GKLDNYLIKIM
+551 GKLNSYLIKIM

>member
-23 INNNYNSSTK
+23 INNNFNSSTK

-93 EEYVIQLINLLQVT
+93 EEYVIQLISLLQVT

-131 SLKMSTAVNSN
+131 SIKMSTAMNSN
-142 DELVKRLTRENKEK
+142 DDLVKRLTRENKEK

-165 MITSKGINA
+165 MLTSKGINA

-182 NDSMSED
+182 NDSMCED
-189 NNNNHRTKQRF
+189 NNNRTKQRF

-233 NLKKKT
+233 NMKKKT
-239 VNKEELIESK
+239 VNKEEFIESK
-249 VEEVKSYLENLI
+249 LSEVKSYLENLI

-268 DYNRLNDKLTGL
+268 DFNRLNDKITGL
-280 ENTLLM
+280 ENSLFM
-286 SATTPMMQTQPM
+286 SATVPNMQQQPI
-298 MQPVNQSAPL
+298 MQPLNQSTPL
-308 SKPIIVNP
+308 SKTIIVNP
-316 NNNNPQ
+316 SNNTQ
-322 QSNEGNELREYL
+322 QSNEGNELRETL
-334 LKITSSLEK
+334 LKINSSLEK

-349 AKFQELFN
+349 AKFQELVN
-357 DMNKFKSNVTSELS
+357 DMNKFKSNVTSEIS

-395 YVTTSH
+395 YVSTSH
-401 QNVTLDEEKIRTN
+401 HTVNLDEEKIKTN

-419 LRGLNVTQTND
+419 LRGLNVTQTNE
-430 KNLKFEQQNDINKPE
+430 KNIKFDQQNDVNRPN

-452 RSLSLEP
+452 RSQSLEP
-459 KLQEDKPMNVV
+459 EQKEEQPMNVV
-470 SNENVSFNPVKEKPE
+470 NNENVSFNPIQQDKQE
-485 KKLYSNQETPNVI
+485 KKLYTNQELTPNAI
-498 PKGHIAESIY
+498 PNDHIAESIY
-508 LSKQEKPESKKSD
+508 LTKQEKSESKNS
-521 MVIEEKHFES
+521 EKIIPVKIFES

-537 DFYGKFIERDNNYN
+537 DLYGKFIERDNNYN
-551 GKLDNYLIKIM
+551 GKLNSYLIKIM

>member
-93 EEYVIQLINLLQVT
+93 EEYVIQLISLLQVT

-131 SLKMSTAVNSN
+131 SMKMSTAMNSN
-142 DELVKRLTRENKEK
+142 DDLVKRLTRENKEK

-165 MITSKGINA
+165 MLTSKGINA

-182 NDSMSED
+182 NDSMCED
-189 NNNNHRTKQRF
+189 NNNRTKQRF

-233 NLKKKT
+233 NMKKKT
-239 VNKEELIESK
+239 VNKEEFIESK
-249 VEEVKSYLENLI
+249 LSEVKSYLENLI

-268 DYNRLNDKLTGL
+268 DFNRLNDKITGL
-280 ENTLLM
+280 ENSLFM
-286 SATTPMMQTQPM
+286 SATVPNMQQQPI
-298 MQPVNQSAPL
+298 MQPLNQSTPL
-308 SKPIIVNP
+308 SKTIIVNP
-316 NNNNPQ
+316 SNNTQ
-322 QSNEGNELREYL
+322 QSNEGNELRETL
-334 LKITSSLEK
+334 LKINSSLEK

-349 AKFQELFN
+349 AKFQELVN
-357 DMNKFKSNVTSELS
+357 DMNKFKSNVTSEIS

-395 YVTTSH
+395 YVSTSH
-401 QNVTLDEEKIRTN
+401 HTVNLDEEKIKTN

-419 LRGLNVTQTND
+419 LRGLNVTQTNE
-430 KNLKFEQQNDINKPE
+430 KNIKFDQQNDVNKPN

-452 RSLSLEP
+452 RSQSLEP
-459 KLQEDKPMNVV
+459 EQKEEQPMNVV
-470 SNENVSFNPVKEKPE
+470 NNENVSFNPIQQDKQE
-485 KKLYSNQETPNVI
+485 KKLYTNQELTPNAI
-498 PKGHIAESIY
+498 PNDHIAESIY
-508 LSKQEKPESKKSD
+508 LTKQEKSESKNS
-521 MVIEEKHFES
+521 EKIIPVKIFES

-537 DFYGKFIERDNNYN
+537 DLYGKFIERDNNYN
-551 GKLDNYLIKIM
+551 GKLNSYLIKIM

>member
-93 EEYVIQLINLLQVT
+93 EEYVIQLISLLQVT

-131 SLKMSTAVNSN
+131 SIKMSTAMNSN
-142 DELVKRLTRENKEK
+142 DDLVKRLTRENKEK

-165 MITSKGINA
+165 MLTSKGINA

-189 NNNNHRTKQRF
+189 NNNRTKQRF

-233 NLKKKT
+233 NMKKKT
-239 VNKEELIESK
+239 VNKEEFIESK
-249 VEEVKSYLENLI
+249 LSEVKSYLENLI

-268 DYNRLNDKLTGL
+268 DFNRLNDKITGL
-280 ENTLLM
+280 ENSLFM
-286 SATTPMMQTQPM
+286 SANVPNMQQQPL
-298 MQPVNQSAPL
+298 MQPLNQSTPL
-308 SKPIIVNP
+308 SKTIIVNP
-316 NNNNPQ
+316 NNNVQ
-322 QSNEGNELREYL
+322 QSNEGNELRETL
-334 LKITSSLEK
+334 LKINSSLEK
-343 NNEMTN
+343 NNEMNN
-349 AKFQELFN
+349 AKFQELVN

-395 YVTTSH
+395 YVSTSH
-401 QNVTLDEEKIRTN
+401 HTVNLDEEKIKTN

-430 KNLKFEQQNDINKPE
+430 KNIKFEQQNDVNKPN

-452 RSLSLEP
+452 RSQSLEP
-459 KLQEDKPMNVV
+459 KLKEEQPMNVV
-470 SNENVSFNPVKEKPE
+470 NNENVSFNPIKQDKPE
-485 KKLYSNQETPNVI
+485 KKLYTNQEITPNAI
-498 PKGHIAESIY
+498 PNDHIAENIY
-508 LSKQEKPESKKSD
+508 LTKQEKPESKNSEK
-521 MVIEEKHFES
+521 VIPEKTFEL

-551 GKLDNYLIKIM
+551 GKLNNYLIKIM

>member
-93 EEYVIQLINLLQVT
+93 EEYVIQLISLLQVT

-131 SLKMSTAVNSN
+131 SIKMSTAMNSN
-142 DELVKRLTRENKEK
+142 DDLVKRLTRENKEK

-165 MITSKGINA
+165 MLTSKGINA

-182 NDSMSED
+182 NDSMCED
-189 NNNNHRTKQRF
+189 NNNRTKQRF

-233 NLKKKT
+233 NMKKKT
-239 VNKEELIESK
+239 VNKEEFIESK
-249 VEEVKSYLENLI
+249 LSEVKSYLENLI

-268 DYNRLNDKLTGL
+268 DFNRLNDKITGL
-280 ENTLLM
+280 ENSLFM
-286 SATTPMMQTQPM
+286 SATVPNMQQQPI
-298 MQPVNQSAPL
+298 MQPLNQSTPL
-308 SKPIIVNP
+308 SKTIIVNP
-316 NNNNPQ
+316 SNNTQ
-322 QSNEGNELREYL
+322 QSNEGNELRETL
-334 LKITSSLEK
+334 LKINSSLEK

-349 AKFQELFN
+349 AKFQELVN
-357 DMNKFKSNVTSELS
+357 DMNKFKSNVTSEIS

-395 YVTTSH
+395 YVSTSH
-401 QNVTLDEEKIRTN
+401 HTVNLDEEKIKTN

-419 LRGLNVTQTND
+419 LRGLNVTQTNE
-430 KNLKFEQQNDINKPE
+430 KNIQFDQQNDVNKPI

-452 RSLSLEP
+452 RSQSLES
-459 KLQEDKPMNVV
+459 KQKEEQPMNVV
-470 SNENVSFNPVKEKPE
+470 NNENVSFNPIQQDEQE
-485 KKLYSNQETPNVI
+485 KKLYTNQELTPNAI
-498 PKGHIAESIY
+498 PNDHIAESIY
-508 LSKQEKPESKKSD
+508 LTKQEKSESKNS
-521 MVIEEKHFES
+521 EKIIPVKIFES

-537 DFYGKFIERDNNYN
+537 DLYGKFIERDNNYN
-551 GKLDNYLIKIM
+551 GKLNSYLIKIM

>member
-1 MSKSRPYYTLQ
+1 MSKSQPYYTLQ

-93 EEYVIQLINLLQVT
+93 EEYVIQLISLLQVT

-131 SLKMSTAVNSN
+131 SIKMSTAMNSN
-142 DELVKRLTRENKEK
+142 DDLVKRLTRENKEK

-165 MITSKGINA
+165 MLTSKGINA

-182 NDSMSED
+182 NDSMCED
-189 NNNNHRTKQRF
+189 NNNRTKQRF

-212 EQYLEEHMRRRHLA
+212 EQYLEEHMKRRHLA

-233 NLKKKT
+233 NMKKKT
-239 VNKEELIESK
+239 VNKEEFIESK
-249 VEEVKSYLENLI
+249 LSEVKSYLENLI

-268 DYNRLNDKLTGL
+268 DFNRLNDKITGL
-280 ENTLLM
+280 ENSLFM
-286 SATTPMMQTQPM
+286 SATVPNMQQQPI
-298 MQPVNQSAPL
+298 MQPLNQSTPL
-308 SKPIIVNP
+308 SKTIIVNP
-316 NNNNPQ
+316 SNNTQ
-322 QSNEGNELREYL
+322 QSNEGNELRETL
-334 LKITSSLEK
+334 LKINSSLEK

-349 AKFQELFN
+349 AKFQELVN
-357 DMNKFKSNVTSELS
+357 DMNKFKSNVTSEIS

-395 YVTTSH
+395 YVSTSH
-401 QNVTLDEEKIRTN
+401 HTVNLDEEKIKTN

-419 LRGLNVTQTND
+419 LRGLNVTQTNE
-430 KNLKFEQQNDINKPE
+430 KNIKFDQQNDVNKPN

-452 RSLSLEP
+452 RSQSLEP
-459 KLQEDKPMNVV
+459 EQKEEQPMNVV
-470 SNENVSFNPVKEKPE
+470 NNENVSFNPIQQDKQE
-485 KKLYSNQETPNVI
+485 KKLYTNQELTPNAI
-498 PKGHIAESIY
+498 RNDHIAESIY
-508 LSKQEKPESKKSD
+508 LTKQENSESKNS
-521 MVIEEKHFES
+521 EKIIPVKIFES

-537 DFYGKFIERDNNYN
+537 DLYGKFIERDNNYN
-551 GKLDNYLIKIM
+551 GKLNSYLIKIM

>member
-23 INNNYNSSTK
+23 INNNFNSSTK

-73 PYVDNILNSYLEE
+73 PYVDNIINSYLEE

-93 EEYVIQLINLLQVT
+93 EEYVIQLISLLQVT

-131 SLKMSTAVNSN
+131 SIKMSTAMNSN
-142 DELVKRLTRENKEK
+142 DDLVKRLTRENKEK

-165 MITSKGINA
+165 MLTSKGINA

-182 NDSMSED
+182 NDSMCED
-189 NNNNHRTKQRF
+189 NNNRTKQRF

-233 NLKKKT
+233 NMKKKT
-239 VNKEELIESK
+239 VNKEEFIESK
-249 VEEVKSYLENLI
+249 LSEVKSYLENLI

-268 DYNRLNDKLTGL
+268 DFNRLNDKITGL
-280 ENTLLM
+280 ENSLFM
-286 SATTPMMQTQPM
+286 SATAPNMQQQPI
-298 MQPVNQSAPL
+298 MQPLNQSTPL
-308 SKPIIVNP
+308 SKTIIVNP
-316 NNNNPQ
+316 SNNTQ
-322 QSNEGNELREYL
+322 QSNEGNELRETL
-334 LKITSSLEK
+334 LKINSSLEK

-349 AKFQELFN
+349 AKFQELVN
-357 DMNKFKSNVTSELS
+357 DMNKFKSNVTSEIS

-395 YVTTSH
+395 YVSTSH
-401 QNVTLDEEKIRTN
+401 HTVNLDEEKIKTN

-419 LRGLNVTQTND
+419 LRGLNLTQTNE
-430 KNLKFEQQNDINKPE
+430 KNIKFDQQNDVNKPN

-452 RSLSLEP
+452 RSQSLEP
-459 KLQEDKPMNVV
+459 MQKEEQPMNVV
-470 SNENVSFNPVKEKPE
+470 NNENVSFNPIQQDEQE
-485 KKLYSNQETPNVI
+485 KKLYTNQELTPNAI
-498 PKGHIAESIY
+498 PNDHIAESIY
-508 LSKQEKPESKKSD
+508 LTKQEKSESKNS
-521 MVIEEKHFES
+521 EKIIPVKIFES

-537 DFYGKFIERDNNYN
+537 DLYGKFIERDNNYN
-551 GKLDNYLIKIM
+551 GKLNSYLIKIM

>member
-93 EEYVIQLINLLQVT
+93 EEYVIQLISLLQVT

-131 SLKMSTAVNSN
+131 SIKMSTAMNSN
-142 DELVKRLTRENKEK
+142 DDLVKRLTRENKEK

-165 MITSKGINA
+165 MLTSKGINA

-182 NDSMSED
+182 NDSMCED
-189 NNNNHRTKQRF
+189 NNNRTRQRF

-233 NLKKKT
+233 NMKKKT
-239 VNKEELIESK
+239 VNKEEFIESK
-249 VEEVKSYLENLI
+249 LSEVKSYLENLI

-268 DYNRLNDKLTGL
+268 DFNRLNDKITGL
-280 ENTLLM
+280 ENSLFM
-286 SATTPMMQTQPM
+286 SATVPNMQQQPI
-298 MQPVNQSAPL
+298 MQPLNQSTPL
-308 SKPIIVNP
+308 SKTIIVNP
-316 NNNNPQ
+316 SNNTQ
-322 QSNEGNELREYL
+322 QSNEGNELRETL
-334 LKITSSLEK
+334 LKINSSLEK

-349 AKFQELFN
+349 AKFQELVN
-357 DMNKFKSNVTSELS
+357 DMNKFKSNVTSEIS

-395 YVTTSH
+395 YISTSH
-401 QNVTLDEEKIRTN
+401 HTVNLDEEKIKTN

-419 LRGLNVTQTND
+419 LRGLNVTQTNE
-430 KNLKFEQQNDINKPE
+430 KNIQFDQQNDVNKPN

-452 RSLSLEP
+452 RSQSLEP
-459 KLQEDKPMNVV
+459 KQKEEQPMNVV
-470 SNENVSFNPVKEKPE
+470 NNENVSFNPITQDEQE
-485 KKLYSNQETPNVI
+485 KKLYTNQELTPNAI
-498 PKGHIAESIY
+498 PNDHIAESIY
-508 LSKQEKPESKKSD
+508 LTKQEKSESKNS
-521 MVIEEKHFES
+521 EKIIPVKIFES

-537 DFYGKFIERDNNYN
+537 DLYGKFIERDNNYN
-551 GKLDNYLIKIM
+551 GKLNSYLIKIM

>member
-93 EEYVIQLINLLQVT
+93 EEYVIQLISLLQVT

-131 SLKMSTAVNSN
+131 SIKMSTAMNSN
-142 DELVKRLTRENKEK
+142 DDLVKRLTRENKEK

-165 MITSKGINA
+165 MLTSKGINA

-182 NDSMSED
+182 NDSMCED
-189 NNNNHRTKQRF
+189 NNNRTKQRF

-233 NLKKKT
+233 NMKKKT
-239 VNKEELIESK
+239 VNKEEFIESK
-249 VEEVKSYLENLI
+249 LSEVKSYLENLI

-268 DYNRLNDKLTGL
+268 DFNRLNDKITGL
-280 ENTLLM
+280 ENSLFM
-286 SATTPMMQTQPM
+286 SATVPNMQQQPI
-298 MQPVNQSAPL
+298 MQPLNQSTPL
-308 SKPIIVNP
+308 SKTIIVNP
-316 NNNNPQ
+316 SNNTQ
-322 QSNEGNELREYL
+322 QSNEGNELRETL
-334 LKITSSLEK
+334 LKINSSLEK

-349 AKFQELFN
+349 AKFQELVN
-357 DMNKFKSNVTSELS
+357 DMNKFKSNVTSEIS

-395 YVTTSH
+395 YVSTSH
-401 QNVTLDEEKIRTN
+401 HTVNLDEEKIKTN

-419 LRGLNVTQTND
+419 LRGLNVTQTNE
-430 KNLKFEQQNDINKPE
+430 KNIKFDQQNDVNQPN

-452 RSLSLEP
+452 RSQSLEP
-459 KLQEDKPMNVV
+459 KQNEEQPMNVV
-470 SNENVSFNPVKEKPE
+470 NNENVSFNPIKQDEQE
-485 KKLYSNQETPNVI
+485 KKLYTNQELTPNAI
-498 PKGHIAESIY
+498 PNDHIAESIY
-508 LSKQEKPESKKSD
+508 LTKQEKSESKNS
-521 MVIEEKHFES
+521 EKIIPVKTFES

-537 DFYGKFIERDNNYN
+537 DLYGKFIERDNNYN
-551 GKLDNYLIKIM
+551 GKLNSYLIKIM

>member
-23 INNNYNSSTK
+23 INNNFNSSTK

-93 EEYVIQLINLLQVT
+93 EEYVIQLISLLQVT

-131 SLKMSTAVNSN
+131 SIKMSTAMNSN
-142 DELVKRLTRENKEK
+142 DDLVKRLTRENKEK

-165 MITSKGINA
+165 MLTSKGINA

-182 NDSMSED
+182 NDSMCED
-189 NNNNHRTKQRF
+189 NNNRTKQRF

-212 EQYLEEHMRRRHLA
+212 EQYLEEHMKRRHLA

-233 NLKKKT
+233 NMKKKT
-239 VNKEELIESK
+239 VNKEEFIESK
-249 VEEVKSYLENLI
+249 LSEVKSYLENLI

-268 DYNRLNDKLTGL
+268 DFNRLNDKITGL
-280 ENTLLM
+280 ENSLFM
-286 SATTPMMQTQPM
+286 SATVPNMQQQPI
-298 MQPVNQSAPL
+298 MQPLNQSTPL
-308 SKPIIVNP
+308 SKTIIVNP
-316 NNNNPQ
+316 SNNTQ
-322 QSNEGNELREYL
+322 QSNEGNELRETL
-334 LKITSSLEK
+334 LKINSSLEK

-349 AKFQELFN
+349 AKFQELVN
-357 DMNKFKSNVTSELS
+357 DMNKFKSNVTSEIS

-395 YVTTSH
+395 YVSTSH
-401 QNVTLDEEKIRTN
+401 HTVNLDEEKIKTN

-419 LRGLNVTQTND
+419 LRGLNVTQTNE
-430 KNLKFEQQNDINKPE
+430 KNIKFDQQNDVNKPI

-452 RSLSLEP
+452 RSQSLEP
-459 KLQEDKPMNVV
+459 KQKEEQPMNVV
-470 SNENVSFNPVKEKPE
+470 NNENVSFNPIKQDEQE
-485 KKLYSNQETPNVI
+485 KKLYTNQEFTPNAI
-498 PKGHIAESIY
+498 PNDHIAESIY
-508 LSKQEKPESKKSD
+508 LTKQEKSESKNS
-521 MVIEEKHFES
+521 EKIIPVKIFES

-537 DFYGKFIERDNNYN
+537 DLYGKFIERDNNYN
-551 GKLDNYLIKIM
+551 GKLNSYLIKIM

>member
-93 EEYVIQLINLLQVT
+93 EEYVIQLISLLQVT

-131 SLKMSTAVNSN
+131 SIKMSTAMNSN
-142 DELVKRLTRENKEK
+142 DDLVKRLTRENKEK

-165 MITSKGINA
+165 MLTSKGINA

-182 NDSMSED
+182 NDSMCED
-189 NNNNHRTKQRF
+189 NNNRTKQRF

-212 EQYLEEHMRRRHLA
+212 EQYLEEHMKRRHLA

-233 NLKKKT
+233 NMKKKT
-239 VNKEELIESK
+239 VNKEEFIESK
-249 VEEVKSYLENLI
+249 LSEVKSYLENLI

-268 DYNRLNDKLTGL
+268 DFNRLNDKITGL
-280 ENTLLM
+280 ENSLFM
-286 SATTPMMQTQPM
+286 SATVPNMQQQPI
-298 MQPVNQSAPL
+298 MQPLNQSTPL
-308 SKPIIVNP
+308 SKTIIVNP
-316 NNNNPQ
+316 SNNTQ
-322 QSNEGNELREYL
+322 QSNEGNELRETL
-334 LKITSSLEK
+334 LKINSSLEK

-349 AKFQELFN
+349 AKFQELVN
-357 DMNKFKSNVTSELS
+357 DMNKFKSNVTSEIS

-395 YVTTSH
+395 YVSTSH
-401 QNVTLDEEKIRTN
+401 HTVNLDEEKIKTN

-419 LRGLNVTQTND
+419 LRGLNVTQTNE
-430 KNLKFEQQNDINKPE
+430 KNIKFDQQNDVNKPN
-445 LDLNFKK
+445 LDLNFMK
-452 RSLSLEP
+452 RSQSLEP
-459 KLQEDKPMNVV
+459 KQKEEQPMNVV
-470 SNENVSFNPVKEKPE
+470 NNENVSFNPIQQDEQE
-485 KKLYSNQETPNVI
+485 KKLYTNQELTPNAI
-498 PKGHIAESIY
+498 PNDHIAESIY
-508 LSKQEKPESKKSD
+508 LTKQENSESKNS
-521 MVIEEKHFES
+521 EKIIPVKIFES

-537 DFYGKFIERDNNYN
+537 DLYGKFIERDNNYN
-551 GKLDNYLIKIM
+551 GKLNSYLIKIM

>member
-1 MSKSRPYYTLQ
+1 MSKSQPYYTLQ

-23 INNNYNSSTK
+23 INNNFNSSTK

-93 EEYVIQLINLLQVT
+93 EEYVIQLISLLQVT

-131 SLKMSTAVNSN
+131 SIKMSTAMNSN
-142 DELVKRLTRENKEK
+142 DDLVKRLTRENKEK

-165 MITSKGINA
+165 MLTSKGINA

-182 NDSMSED
+182 NDSMCED
-189 NNNNHRTKQRF
+189 NNNRTKQRF

-212 EQYLEEHMRRRHLA
+212 EQYLEEHMKRRHLA

-233 NLKKKT
+233 NMKKKT
-239 VNKEELIESK
+239 VNKEEFIESK
-249 VEEVKSYLENLI
+249 LSEVKSYLENLI

-268 DYNRLNDKLTGL
+268 DFNRLNDKITGL
-280 ENTLLM
+280 ENSLFM
-286 SATTPMMQTQPM
+286 SATVPNMQQQPI
-298 MQPVNQSAPL
+298 MQPLNQSTPL
-308 SKPIIVNP
+308 SKTIIVNP
-316 NNNNPQ
+316 SNNTQ
-322 QSNEGNELREYL
+322 QSNEGNELRETL
-334 LKITSSLEK
+334 LKINSSLEK

-349 AKFQELFN
+349 AKFQELVN
-357 DMNKFKSNVTSELS
+357 DMNKFKSNVTSEIS

-395 YVTTSH
+395 YVSTSH
-401 QNVTLDEEKIRTN
+401 HTVNLDEEKIKTN

-419 LRGLNVTQTND
+419 LRGLNVTQTNE
-430 KNLKFEQQNDINKPE
+430 KNIQFDQQNDVNKPN

-452 RSLSLEP
+452 RSQSLES
-459 KLQEDKPMNVV
+459 KQKEEQPMNVV
-470 SNENVSFNPVKEKPE
+470 NNENVSFNPITQDKQE
-485 KKLYSNQETPNVI
+485 KKLYTNQELTPNAI
-498 PKGHIAESIY
+498 PNDHIAESIY
-508 LSKQEKPESKKSD
+508 LTKQEKSESKNS
-521 MVIEEKHFES
+521 EKIIPVKTFES

-537 DFYGKFIERDNNYN
+537 DLYGKFIERDNNYN
-551 GKLDNYLIKIM
+551 GKLNSYLIKIM

>member
-23 INNNYNSSTK
+23 INNNFNSSTK

-93 EEYVIQLINLLQVT
+93 EEYVIQLISLLQVT

-131 SLKMSTAVNSN
+131 SIKMSTAMNSN
-142 DELVKRLTRENKEK
+142 DDLVKRLTRENKEK

-165 MITSKGINA
+165 MLTSKGINA

-182 NDSMSED
+182 NDSMCED
-189 NNNNHRTKQRF
+189 NNNRTKQRF

-212 EQYLEEHMRRRHLA
+212 EQYLEEHMKRRHLA

-233 NLKKKT
+233 NMKKKT
-239 VNKEELIESK
+239 VNKEEFIESK
-249 VEEVKSYLENLI
+249 LSEVKSYLENLI

-268 DYNRLNDKLTGL
+268 DFNRLNDKITGL
-280 ENTLLM
+280 ENSLFM
-286 SATTPMMQTQPM
+286 SATVPNMQQQPI
-298 MQPVNQSAPL
+298 MQPLNQSTPL
-308 SKPIIVNP
+308 SKTIIVNP
-316 NNNNPQ
+316 SNNTQ
-322 QSNEGNELREYL
+322 QSNEGNELRETL
-334 LKITSSLEK
+334 LKINSSLEK

-349 AKFQELFN
+349 AKFQELVN
-357 DMNKFKSNVTSELS
+357 DMNKFKSNVTSEIS

-395 YVTTSH
+395 YVSTSH
-401 QNVTLDEEKIRTN
+401 HTVNLDEEKIKTN

-419 LRGLNVTQTND
+419 LRGLNVTQTSE
-430 KNLKFEQQNDINKPE
+430 KNIQFDQQNDVNKPN

-452 RSLSLEP
+452 RSQSLEP
-459 KLQEDKPMNVV
+459 EQKEEQPMNVV
-470 SNENVSFNPVKEKPE
+470 NNENVSFNPIQQDKQE
-485 KKLYSNQETPNVI
+485 KKLYTNQELTPNAI
-498 PKGHIAESIY
+498 PNDHIAESIY
-508 LSKQEKPESKKSD
+508 LTKQEKSESKNS
-521 MVIEEKHFES
+521 EKIIPVKTFES

-537 DFYGKFIERDNNYN
+537 DLYGKFIERDNNYN
-551 GKLDNYLIKIM
+551 GKLNSYLIKIM

>member
-23 INNNYNSSTK
+23 INNNFNSSTK

-93 EEYVIQLINLLQVT
+93 EEYVIQLISLLQVT

-131 SLKMSTAVNSN
+131 SIKMSTAMNSN
-142 DELVKRLTRENKEK
+142 DDLVKRLTRENKEK

-165 MITSKGINA
+165 MLTSKGINA

-182 NDSMSED
+182 NDSMCED
-189 NNNNHRTKQRF
+189 NNNRTKQRF

-233 NLKKKT
+233 NMKKKT
-239 VNKEELIESK
+239 VNKEEFIESK
-249 VEEVKSYLENLI
+249 LSEVKSYLENLI

-268 DYNRLNDKLTGL
+268 DFNRLNDKITGL
-280 ENTLLM
+280 ENSLFM
-286 SATTPMMQTQPM
+286 SATVPNMQQQPI
-298 MQPVNQSAPL
+298 MQPLNQSTPL
-308 SKPIIVNP
+308 SKTIIVNP
-316 NNNNPQ
+316 SNNTQ
-322 QSNEGNELREYL
+322 QSNEGNELRETL
-334 LKITSSLEK
+334 LKINSSLEK

-349 AKFQELFN
+349 AKFQELVN
-357 DMNKFKSNVTSELS
+357 DMNKFKSNVTSEIS

-395 YVTTSH
+395 YVSTSH
-401 QNVTLDEEKIRTN
+401 HTVNLDEEKIKTN

-419 LRGLNVTQTND
+419 LRGLNVTQTNE
-430 KNLKFEQQNDINKPE
+430 KNIKFDQQNDVNKPI

-452 RSLSLEP
+452 RSQSLEP
-459 KLQEDKPMNVV
+459 EQKEEQPMNVV
-470 SNENVSFNPVKEKPE
+470 NNENVSFNPIQQDKQE
-485 KKLYSNQETPNVI
+485 KKLYTNQELTPNAI
-498 PKGHIAESIY
+498 PNDHIAESIY
-508 LSKQEKPESKKSD
+508 LTKQEKSESKNS
-521 MVIEEKHFES
+521 EKIIPVKIFES

-537 DFYGKFIERDNNYN
+537 DLYGKFIERDNNYN
-551 GKLDNYLIKIM
+551 GKLNSYLIKIM